1 MERRRRTKSDPWTS
15 AWSSVQVC
23 ALKKWMCL
31 KGSARSARERI
42 LPTWGS
48 ATALCYGRHT
58 TMFYDLYTAGRVSKR
73 RYKEREEQ
81 ITQMDIYESILNTG
95 R

>member
-1 MERRRRTKSDPWTS
+1 
-15 AWSSVQVC
+15 
-23 ALKKWMCL
+23 
-31 KGSARSARERI
+31 
-42 LPTWGS
+42 
-48 ATALCYGRHT
+48 
-58 TMFYDLYTAGRVSKR
+58 MFYDLYTAGRVSKR